1 MKKTVNKYLT
11 IVFLIYVLPLT
22 LSGQGI
28 EFFKGDWEEV
38 LKEAEQ
44 QGKPIFVDAY
54 ASWCGP
60 CKRMARTTFQD
71 PKVGEFMNENFVPAK
86 FDMEKASGIRFG
98 EKFPVQSYPT
108 LFFIDYKGELL
119 LRTVGAKNSEKL
131 LEIAQSVLDNIDYS
145 KDYQKAYEKGER
157 DPEFILEYVISLN
170 RSGKN
175 SQVVANDYFREQKPD
190 LSEAI
195 NQKILFQSV
204 QYVDSRLFEMMVE
217 RMSEIRSLFTAAE
230 IKNQILQA
238 AKNTVERSIEYQVEE
253 ILAESM
259 ATVREY
265 LPEEHEEFVVVHRL
279 EYYKSIKDKVKYAEA
294 AEDFVDYYFKED
306 NEKVFDLCVEC
317 VELFEKDD
325 TFLEFSEKH
334 LKKLIRKEDK
344 PIYLQA
350 LAQVYFYMN
359 ENKKAIKYAEKAKKM
374 AVEQKKSTKAI
385 DQLIRRIES

>member
-1 MKKTVNKYLT
+1 MKRTINNYLSL
-11 IVFLIYVLPLT
+11 FLLTTLFPLS
-22 LSGQGI
+22 LAGQGI

-38 LKEAEQ
+38 LQEAKA

-71 PKVGEFMNENFVPAK
+71 SKVGEFMNEQFVPAK
-86 FDMEKASGIRFG
+86 FDMEKAAGIRFG

-119 LRTVGAKNSEKL
+119 LRTVGAKDSEKL

-145 KDYQKAYEKGER
+145 KDYQEAYEKGER
-157 DPEFILEYVISLN
+157 APQFILDYVISLN

-175 SQVVANDYFREQKPD
+175 SQVVANDYFREQNPD

-195 NQKILFQSV
+195 NQKILFHAV
-204 QYVDSRLFEMMVE
+204 QYVDSRLFDMMVE
-217 RMSEIRSLFTAAE
+217 QMPDIKSYFSQAE

-238 AKNTVERSIEYQVEE
+238 AKNTVERSIEYQVED

-259 ATVREY
+259 ATVKAY
-265 LPEEHEEFVVVHRL
+265 LPKEHEEFVVVHRL
-279 EYYKSIKDKVKYAEA
+279 EYYKSIKDKEKYAEA
-294 AEDFVDYYFKED
+294 AEDFVDYYFNED
-306 NEKVFDLCVEC
+306 NEKVFDLCIEC
-317 VELFEKDD
+317 VELFEKDES
-325 TFLEFSEKH
+325 FLEFSEKH
-334 LKKLIRKEDK
+334 LKKLSRKEDK
-344 PIYLQA
+344 PVYLQA

-359 ENKKAIKYAEKAKKM
+359 EPEKALKYAEKARKM
-374 AVEQKKSTKAI
+374 AIEQRKSTKAI
-385 DQLIRRIES
+385 DQLIRRIDS